1 MLPRMSSQVT
11 DMGPGLEGGGRHSRG
26 CTRRAFLVRLRLTSS
41 AFLAS
46 GKGQEGRPEL
56 LELHF

>member
-11 DMGPGLEGGGRHSRG
+11 DMGPGLGLGGGLSRG
-26 CTRRAFLVRLRLTSS
+26 CTRHTFLVRLHLTSS